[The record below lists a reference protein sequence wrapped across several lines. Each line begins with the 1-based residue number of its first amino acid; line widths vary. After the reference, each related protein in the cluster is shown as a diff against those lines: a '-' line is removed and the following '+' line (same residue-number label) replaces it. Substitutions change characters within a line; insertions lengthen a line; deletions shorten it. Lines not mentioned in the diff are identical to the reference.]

1 MEEKLKIKKS
11 RLILGLSIA
20 LFSLKM
26 YFGGIFGYL
35 FAKFFSDRMNPLIFN
50 VGSYKLHLHHWITGS
65 TALTLAVVYDI
76 TPLMNQLFFG
86 FMGGLIVQ
94 GIVSY
99 SDWHRVLTR
108 RKL

>member
-1 MEEKLKIKKS
+1 MVEKLKIKKS
-11 RLILGLSIA
+11 RFILGLSVA

-26 YFGGIFGYL
+26 YFGGVFGYL
-35 FAKFFSDRMNPLIFN
+35 FAKFFSDRMNSLVFN
-50 VGSYKLHLHHWITGS
+50 IGSYKLHLHHWITGS
-65 TALTLAVVYDI
+65 TALVLAVAYDI
-76 TPLMNQLFFG
+76 APLTNQLFFG